1 MSHIHANSLHSGPV
15 LKWNSNFFFGR
26 DDNVAKLGRRF
37 FKSKIGSTY
46 YYLTV
51 EAIQRIKSGLQYEGA
66 VADHALSR

>member
-1 MSHIHANSLHSGPV
+1 MLISSTVALFSSGTV
-15 LKWNSNFFFGR
+15 IFFFFGR

-51 EAIQRIKSGLQYEGA
+51 ETIQRSVSGLQYEGA